1 MLRSYP
7 LLSAKGPVLSTEAA
21 EVTVAPPALIDEKH
35 LLGSIIRLSWPVVAQ
50 QISFSMV
57 QLVDTALVGHL
68 GDDALAG
75 VRLAG
80 QILWFSQAG
89 IVATGV
95 GATAIIA
102 RTVGAG
108 EEHKA
113 SRVLQTAF
121 ALALAWGTMMGVLMW
136 LLGGWWLGVLGA
148 ETEAQARGTEWLKAA
163 AFGMPFLALLYA
175 ANSAQQGAGDTRTPM
190 VIGVVINI
198 VNIIVAYSLINGTW
212 IAPKLDVWGSGIAFS
227 VTEVVGFLLVFAVLM
242 SGRRKLSWHPREI
255 RSFDPDVARRI
266 ANVGGPAGVEQLQFN
281 IAFMAYTAII
291 ASLGTAELAAHGV
304 TLGIQSLTF
313 NIGFALGIAA
323 TALVGQSL
331 GAGRP
336 DLAER
341 SAYLTMKSSLVFMS
355 AVMVVMLLFGSEIT
369 SLFVGGQD
377 ADKVTHIGGQ
387 LLFVF
392 AFAMP
397 GIAVSLSLGGALR
410 GAGDTRAVLFIMAGT
425 TWIVRLV
432 PAYLL
437 AITFGFGVPGAWVA
451 AVLDISVRALLMTYR
466 FRQGKWKHIRV

>member
-1 MLRSYP
+1 M
-7 LLSAKGPVLSTEAA
+7 STEIA
-21 EVTVAPPALIDEKH
+21 EDVVVASPALIDEKN
-35 LLGSIIRLSWPVVAQ
+35 LLRSIIRLSWPVVAQ

-68 GDDALAG
+68 GDDSLAG

-89 IVATGV
+89 IIATGV
-95 GATAIIA
+95 GATAIVA

-108 EEHKA
+108 DTKKA
-113 SRVLQTAF
+113 SSILQTAF
-121 ALALAWGTMMGVLMW
+121 VLALALGIVMGILMFFA
-136 LLGGWWLGVLGA
+136 GGWWLGVLGA
-148 ETEAQARGTEWLKAA
+148 EPEAQKAGGDWLRAA

-198 VNIIVAYSLINGTW
+198 VNIVVAYSLINGTG
-212 IAPKLDVWGSGIAFS
+212 IAPKLGVVGSGIGFA
-227 VTEVVGFLLVFAVLM
+227 VTEIVGCFLVIAVLS
-242 SGRRKLSWHPREI
+242 SGRRRLSWHPREM
-255 RSFDPDVARRI
+255 RTFDVGVAKRI
-266 ANVGGPAGVEQLQFN
+266 ANIGGPAGLEQLQFN
-281 IAFMAYTAII
+281 IAFMIYTSIV
-291 ASLGTAELAAHGV
+291 ASLGTVQLAAHGV

-313 NIGFALGIAA
+313 NIGFGLGIAA

-341 SAYLTMKSSLVFMS
+341 SAYLTMRYSLVFMI
-355 AVMVVMLLFGSEIT
+355 ANAFILAIFGEQIT

-377 ADKVTHIGGQ
+377 ADQVIHLGGQ
-387 LLFVF
+387 LLFIF

-397 GIAVSLSLGGALR
+397 GLAVSLSLGGALR
-410 GAGDTRAVLFIMAGT
+410 GAGDTRSVLYVMAGS
-425 TWIVRLV
+425 TWIVRLI

-437 AITFGFGVPGAWVA
+437 ALHFGLGAQGAWLA
-451 AVLDISVRALLMTYR
+451 AVADISVRALLMAWR

>member
-1 MLRSYP
+1 V
-7 LLSAKGPVLSTEAA
+7 ATDAA
-21 EVTVAPPALIDEKH
+21 EGVVVASPALIDEH
-35 LLGSIIRLSWPVVAQ
+35 NLLGSIIRLSWPVVAQ

-95 GATAIIA
+95 GATAIVA

-108 EEHKA
+108 ETHKA

-121 ALALAWGTMMGVLMW
+121 VLALIWGIAMGFMMWFVGP
-136 LLGGWWLGVLGA
+136 WWLGVLGA
-148 ETEAQARGTEWLKAA
+148 EKEAQEAGTEWLKAA

-175 ANSAQQGAGDTRTPM
+175 ANAAQQGAGDTRTPM

-198 VNIIVAYSLINGTW
+198 VNIIVAYSLINGTSF
-212 IAPKLDVWGSGIAFS
+212 APRLEVYGSGIGFTVA
-227 VTEVVGFLLVFAVLM
+227 EIVGCALVFIVLA
-242 SGRRKLSWHPREI
+242 SGKRKLSWKPSEVRD
-255 RSFDPDVARRI
+255 FDPDVARRI
-266 ANVGGPAGVEQLQFN
+266 INVGGPAGVEQLQFN
-281 IAFMAYTAII
+281 IAFMIYTAII

-336 DLAER
+336 DIAEKA
-341 SAYLTMKSSLVFMS
+341 AYVTMRYSLVFMS
-355 AVMVVMLLFGSEIT
+355 VVAVIMMIFGTQIT

-387 LLFVF
+387 LLFIF

-410 GAGDTRAVLFIMAGT
+410 GAGDTRAVLFIMAGA

-437 AITFGFGVPGAWVA
+437 AIQFGLGVPGAWVA
-451 AVLDISVRALLMTYR
+451 AVMDITTRAALMTIR
-466 FRQGKWKHIRV
+466 FRMGKWKHIRV

>member
-1 MLRSYP
+1 V
-7 LLSAKGPVLSTEAA
+7 ATDAA
-21 EVTVAPPALIDEKH
+21 EGVVVASPAVIDEQR
-35 LLGSIIRLSWPVVAQ
+35 LLQSIIRLSWPVVAQ

-68 GDDALAG
+68 GDDSLAG

-89 IVATGV
+89 IVACGV
-95 GATAIIA
+95 GATAIVA

-108 EEHKA
+108 EAHKA

-121 ALALAWGTMMGVLMW
+121 VMALIWGIAMAVMMW
-136 LLGGWWLGVLGA
+136 TIGGWWLGVLGA
-148 ETEAQARGTEWLKAA
+148 EPAAQEAGTDWLKAA

-190 VIGVVINI
+190 VIGVIINVVNI
-198 VNIIVAYSLINGTW
+198 VVAYTLINGTW
-212 IAPKLDVWGSGIAFS
+212 IAPKLDVWGSGIGFA
-227 VTEVVGFLLVFAVLM
+227 VTEIVGCFLVIAVLS
-242 SGRRKLSWHPREI
+242 SGRRRLRWHPREM
-255 RSFDPDVARRI
+255 RSFRPDIAKRI
-266 ANVGGPAGVEQLQFN
+266 FNIGGPAGLEQVQFN
-281 IAFMAYTAII
+281 IAFMIYTAII
-291 ASLGTAELAAHGV
+291 ASLGTAALAAHGV

-313 NIGFALGIAA
+313 NIGFALGVAS

-341 SAYLTMKSSLVFMS
+341 SAYLTMKYSLVFMS
-355 AVMVVMLLFGSEIT
+355 VLAVVMMTLGGQIT

-377 ADKVTHIGGQ
+377 ADEVIHIGGQ
-387 LLFVF
+387 LLFIF

-397 GIAVSLSLGGALR
+397 GMAVSLALGGGLR
-410 GAGDTRAVLFIMAGT
+410 GAGDTRAVLYIMAGS

-432 PAYLL
+432 PAYFL
-437 AITFGFGVPGAWVA
+437 AIYFGLGVPGAWVA
-451 AVLDISVRALLMTYR
+451 AVLDISTRAFLMTLR
-466 FRQGKWKHIRV
+466 FRQGRWKHIRL